1 MKTMKAAAGLQEG
14 SEVGW
19 AGPPLMVPGRN
30 CRQIATA
37 RRAAFLIDGEAY
49 FAALETA
56 LKQAQRSIFI
66 IAWDFDARIKLRPQD
81 GPTAPSLGQILRRL
95 VEERPE
101 LEIRILVWSLA
112 AVHAPGATIPLVFGA
127 EWEDHP
133 RIHLKLDTH
142 HPLHAAHHQK
152 IVAIDDS
159 LAFIGGMD
167 LTIGRW
173 DTVEHLPD
181 HPLRRGPDGSPCN
194 PVHDLQ
200 MALEGPAAHAV
211 ARVAHDRWRHA
222 TGEKIPLC
230 ESRTL
235 WPEELPPTFTDVPV
249 AVARTVPGLGGK
261 RGVEEAA
268 ALTDDLLRVAK
279 RTIYIEAQYFTAK
292 RLRRVLREVLS
303 RPHGPEV
310 IVVCTR
316 HANGIIERFIM
327 GANRERLL
335 RSLKRA
341 DRYDR
346 LRLYCPVLGSDDDG
360 ILLVHAKLMI
370 VDDKFLRLGSANLN
384 NRSMGLDTE
393 CDVVVIADRPET
405 AEAIASCRERLIGEH
420 LHVDP
425 AVLGE
430 TLRQKGSLI
439 DAIEHLNRRSGRC
452 LCSMEIRPGPKH
464 SFPGTR
470 LLDPERPFRIVEWF
484 RSLLPGRAAQEG
496 VSEARDS
503 DSSASDEISR
513 MVPMRS
519 GRRK

>member
-1 MKTMKAAAGLQEG
+1 MKSDVELQEG
-14 SEVGW
+14 SL
-19 AGPPLMVPGRN
+19 AGRARPPVLVPGRN

-37 RRAAFLIDGEAY
+37 RRAALLIDAEAY

-56 LKQAQRSIFI
+56 LKQAERSVFI
-66 IAWDFDARIKLRPQD
+66 VAWDFDARIQLRPQD
-81 GPTAPSLGQILRRL
+81 GPKAPTLGEILRHL

-112 AVHAPGATIPLVFGA
+112 AVHAPGAAIPLVFGA
-127 EWEDHP
+127 QWEDHP

-173 DTVEHLPD
+173 DTASHSPD
-181 HPLRRGPDGSPCN
+181 QPLRRSPDGSPYK

-200 MALEGPAAHAV
+200 MALDGPAARAV

-222 TGEKIPLC
+222 TGEKIPFC
-230 ESRTL
+230 ESRVL
-235 WPEELPPTFTDVPV
+235 WPEGLDLTFTDVPV
-249 AVARTVPGLGGK
+249 AVARTVPGLGGR

-268 ALTDDLLRVAK
+268 ALTDDLLRAAE
-279 RTIYIEAQYFTAK
+279 RTIYVEAQYFTAK
-292 RLRRVLREVLS
+292 RLRKVLREVLS

-310 IVVCTR
+310 VVVCTR
-316 HANGIIERFIM
+316 HANGIVERFIM

-341 DRYDR
+341 DRHHR
-346 LRLYCPVLGSDDDG
+346 LRLYCPALDGPNDDG
-360 ILLVHAKLMI
+360 IMLVHAKLMI
-370 VDDKFLRLGSANLN
+370 VDDQFLRLGSANLN

-405 AEAIASCRERLIGEH
+405 AEAIAACRERLIGEH
-420 LHVDP
+420 LDVDP
-425 AVLGE
+425 AAVRE
-430 TLRQKGSLI
+430 KFRQEGSLI
-439 DAIEHLNRRSGRC
+439 RTIGHLNRQSGRC
-452 LCSMEIRPGPKH
+452 LCPMEVGPGPKH

-470 LLDPERPFRIVEWF
+470 LLDPERPFRLVE
-484 RSLLPGRAAQEG
+484 RLRRLLTGRTSQEG

-503 DSSASDEISR
+503 DSSASEEMSR